1 MVPPNRFFV
10 LISEA
15 WECFNNENNHLLCS
29 QYTIQPIPQTA
40 PVITRSTRSDESRQE
55 KPCWSCWKV
64 RGDVCVVVIY
74 LLQKDEMML
83 RNDSD
88 WFVSHSSDKA
98 SLQSETCQPASFS
111 SFHLR
116 QQPVSQSVS
125 HQQEIFPHHLAVL
138 STVIISG
145 GCVSY
150 GGSIIINIDHE
161 WMVTWS
167 PTLTAKSPHNMFC
180 PFFPKKTSC
189 KFGIN
194 LSVASN

>member
-74 LLQKDEMML
+74 LLQKDEMMV

-138 STVIISG
+138 STVIPLLCHHLRRLRIVWRLDHNQHWSWMNG
-145 GCVSY
+145 DMKPHAYSKVSTQY
-150 GGSIIINIDHE
+150 VLPI
-161 WMVTWS
+161 
-167 PTLTAKSPHNMFC
+167 
-180 PFFPKKTSC
+180 FPKKN
-189 KFGIN
+189 F
-194 LSVASN
+194 L